1 MTASMRFGILGV
13 LMSIV
18 MVGCFPVE
26 PPLLPCQSGDCV
38 PNGVCIDEPSPH
50 CLCDDGYFAGE
61 VLTCRPEG
69 PEMGDSCS
77 TRDDCGRM
85 ICYRYDDSLEQGY
98 CLEACWRDDQCVLD
112 GPSDNKSFCCV
123 LHMWIGGGYCARIQ
137 EGYECGLEDQRCGR
151 PCVGQL
157 ESACDDELRC
167 IRESDDDPDATCS
180 HACETDEDCLDCWC
194 VDEVCSCQVG
204 PFGEKVCLHP

>member
-1 MTASMRFGILGV
+1 MDVLLRLGFLGV
-13 LMSIV
+13 VLSLLMT
-18 MVGCFPVE
+18 GCPDTYYAI
-26 PPLLPCQSGDCV
+26 PCQPGDCE
-38 PNGVCIDEPSPH
+38 PNGFCVDEPFRH
-50 CLCDDGYFAGE
+50 CVCDEGYIDSGGRVCF
-61 VLTCRPEG
+61 PEG
-69 PEMGDSCS
+69 PEMGDPCS
-77 TRDDCGRM
+77 TRDDCGEM
-85 ICYRYDDSLEQGY
+85 YCYRFDDSLEQGY
-98 CLEACWRDDQCVLD
+98 CLSGCWRADQCVLD
-112 GPSDNKSFCCV
+112 DPPDNRPFCCV
-123 LHMWIGGGYCARIQ
+123 IHMWLGGGYCVRIQ

-151 PCVGQL
+151 LCVGQL

>member
-1 MTASMRFGILGV
+1 MNILMRFGYLGIV
-13 LMSIV
+13 LSFL
-18 MVGCFPVE
+18 MVGCPYIDPPPYCE
-26 PPLLPCQSGDCV
+26 PGDCE
-38 PNGVCIDEPSPH
+38 PNGTCVDEPIRH
-50 CLCDDGYFAGE
+50 CVCDEGFVEGE
-61 VLTCRPEG
+61 GSVCVPEG
-69 PEMGDSCS
+69 PKMGDPCLIF
-77 TRDDCGRM
+77 DDCGSMR
-85 ICYRYDDSLEQGY
+85 CYRFDDSLEVGY
-98 CLEACWRDDQCVLD
+98 CIGGCADDCHVED
-112 GPSDNKSFCCV
+112 PPDNRPFCCV
-123 LHMWIGGGYCARIQ
+123 FHFWRGGSYCVRIQ

-167 IRESDDDPDATCS
+167 IRESDDDPNATCS